1 MELGLPGN
9 FSPSPLPAHKE
20 MLRILRE
27 NPRDTI
33 TIVAVGPLTNLAL
46 AASEDCDTFLRAK
59 EVVVMGGAIH
69 VPGNVT
75 PVAEFNTYADPHA
88 AELIFSLTSRNSLS
102 EKTARWSIDMSKTPL
117 IVRLFPLDLTEPH
130 MLRKS
135 QILPV
140 VRSLSSQ
147 GSPLAQWLEAILGH
161 TYERV
166 AAMSADQ
173 SEATDLGLS
182 MHDPL
187 CIWYVLGLCN
197 QEPGW
202 KFSTASP
209 EDIRVE
215 TEGKWTRGM
224 CMVDERNRKK
234 ENGPVAGD
242 RDGWLNSLEANQVW
256 RIAETPGIDVFPRWI
271 MGRIFSVE

>member
-1 MELGLPGN
+1 
-9 FSPSPLPAHKE
+9 
-20 MLRILRE
+20 MLRVLRE
-27 NPRDTI
+27 NPRGTI

-46 AASEDCDTFLRAK
+46 AANEDCDAFLRAK

-75 PVAEFNTYADPHA
+75 PAAEFNTYADPHA

-102 EKTARWSIDMSKTPL
+102 DKTAQWSAEKSKTPL
-117 IVRLFPLDLTEPH
+117 KVRLFPLDLTVPH
-130 MLRKS
+130 IMRKS

-140 VRSLSSQ
+140 LRTLSSQ
-147 GSPLAQWLEAILGH
+147 GSPLAQWLEAVLGH

-173 SEATDLGLS
+173 SETADFGLS

-187 CIWYVLGLCN
+187 CIWYVLGHYN

-202 KFSTASP
+202 KFSAASP

-215 TEGKWTRGM
+215 TEGRWTRGM
-224 CMVDERNRKK
+224 CMIDQRNRKK
-234 ENGPVAGD
+234 ENGPVVGD
-242 RDGWLNSLEANQVW
+242 RDGWLNSLESNQVW
-256 RIAETPGIDVFPRWI
+256 RMAETPGIDVFPRWI
-271 MGRIFSVE
+271 VARIFGTD